1 MSYSRSKSAV
11 AENESEAK
19 ILSLANVPVL
29 IPAGG
34 LAKRLLD
41 QAKDTPKSLIDIG
54 GEPFISHQLKLLKRE
69 GVTRVVL
76 LLGHLGDKIKEFVDN
91 TDDFQMEIICV
102 DDGEKALGTGG
113 CVAKVLK
120 EAGDEFAVMY
130 GDSYLDISMAPVYQA
145 FKDSALPGMMTVLEN
160 NPHNNNQWEVSN
172 VEFDR
177 ETGKIK
183 AYDKKKPAD
192 AMHHID
198 FGLSFFQKSA
208 FDSFKNK
215 KSFDLGLVFQNLA
228 KAGKLAGYEV
238 HRRFYDLNT
247 PERLIETRA
256 YLSQNK
262 LWKFD

>member
-1 MSYSRSKSAV
+1 M
-11 AENESEAK
+11 AENEGEVQT
-19 ILSLANVPVL
+19 LSLADVPVL

-34 LAKRLLD
+34 LAKRLKD
-41 QAKDTPKSLIDIG
+41 QAKETPKSLIDIG

-69 GVTRVVL
+69 GATRVVL
-76 LLGHLGDKIKEFVDN
+76 LVGHLGDKIKEFVDKA
-91 TDDFQMEIICV
+91 DDFQMQITCI

-113 CVAKVLK
+113 CIAKVLK

-130 GDSYLDISMAPVYQA
+130 GDTYLDISMAPVYQA
-145 FKDSALPGMMTVLEN
+145 FKTSGLPGLMTVLEN

-177 ETGKIK
+177 EKGKVL
-183 AYDKKKPAD
+183 AYDKKKPAES
-192 AMHHID
+192 MHHID
-198 FGLSFFQKSA
+198 FGLSFFRKSA
-208 FDSFKNK
+208 FESFKKK
-215 KSFDLGLVFQNLA
+215 KSFDLGLVFQHLA
-228 KAGKLAGYEV
+228 KTGNLAGYEV

-262 LWKFD
+262 LWQFD